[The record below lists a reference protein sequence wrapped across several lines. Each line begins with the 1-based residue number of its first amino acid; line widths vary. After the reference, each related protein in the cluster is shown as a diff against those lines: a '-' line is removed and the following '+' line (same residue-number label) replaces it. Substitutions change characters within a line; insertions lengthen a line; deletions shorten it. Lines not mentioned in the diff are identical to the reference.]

1 MKVIISILSGLLL
14 AFSAN
19 AATVT
24 VDANALGGYIQAFS
38 GGSVVSG
45 SGNYSVGEVSDFF
58 GANVEVRNYAVFDLS
73 AVGGTVT
80 AATVRYFNP
89 VNGFS
94 SPYDPEAFGLS
105 DVTTSIATLTS
116 GAGGAAAFADLGSGI
131 GLGGTF
137 AGASTNGVFVNVPLN
152 ASGVAYVNSKLGGD
166 AAFGG
171 RLGALND
178 AFAED
183 RGFFWE
189 VACHCPTSSWFWR
202 SSPFQP
208 PSGCSVGR
216 SPCSVLRGDDGTL
229 DLLLDLF
236 TIPELWFNLPD
247 PAVEEAL

>member
-1 MKVIISILSGLLL
+1 MGHSNTAPKLLRHFFISSKKKGRSKVKVIISILSGLLL

-183 RGFFWE
+183 RGFFLGSSLPLSNVQLVLE
-189 VACHCPTSSWFWR
+189 VVPIPAAFWL
-202 SSPFQP
+202 F
-208 PSGCSVGR
+208 GGA
-216 SPCSVLRGDDGTL
+216 LTL
-229 DLLLDLF
+229 LGFARRRRD
-236 TIPELWFNLPD
+236 T
-247 PAVEEAL
+247 